1 MLHRLPRRPAGLVA
15 GLPSHLRICLTAL
28 LALILSAPPAAAAV
42 CPGVTP
48 SGCLEIHYI
57 NVQQGTSTFVV
68 GPGGITL
75 LLDAGG
81 NGKGNTQIAPYL
93 GSIGFDP
100 GVDAFTYTL
109 SSHLDADHIG
119 GFDDLFVTQGYDVT
133 LTNWYN
139 GSDKT
144 GSSISDYYAAAL
156 GTTAGEVV
164 AIPLGH
170 AIDLGEGASAEVV
183 AVHGDVVG
191 GISTG
196 ASDENDRSVALL
208 IRYGRF
214 ALIWAGDLGGGDDDF
229 ACTGRST
236 TQLNLETSV
245 AQALVPGGSTPRLG
259 VEGVDVLHVNHHGSM
274 SSTNLADVNYFC
286 AACCLIV
293 AEHAARMRVGTS
305 DEEVLGGLRRHDFR
319 AKESQK
325 ILETAKAEEGGARTL
340 WEVVNGGTAL
350 ARSIPF
356 NDDRVALD
364 NACGV
369 LQTGGHLISRRVTG
383 NNIPLL

>member
-15 GLPSHLRICLTAL
+15 GLPIHLRICLTAL

-144 GSSISDYYAAAL
+144 GSSISDYF
-156 GTTAGEVV
+156 
-164 AIPLGH
+164 
-170 AIDLGEGASAEVV
+170 GAPWGPPPARWWRS
-183 AVHGDVVG
+183 
-191 GISTG
+191 
-196 ASDENDRSVALL
+196 RSV
-208 IRYGRF
+208 
-214 ALIWAGDLGGGDDDF
+214 
-229 ACTGRST
+229 
-236 TQLNLETSV
+236 
-245 AQALVPGGSTPRLG
+245 
-259 VEGVDVLHVNHHGSM
+259 M
-274 SSTNLADVNYFC
+274 SSTWVREPAPRWWRSTATSS
-286 AACCLIV
+286 AASRP
-293 AEHAARMRVGTS
+293 ARATRT
-305 DEEVLGGLRRHDFR
+305 
-319 AKESQK
+319 
-325 ILETAKAEEGGARTL
+325 TAR
-340 WEVVNGGTAL
+340 W
-350 ARSIPF
+350 R
-356 NDDRVALD
+356 
-364 NACGV
+364 C
-369 LQTGGHLISRRVTG
+369 
-383 NNIPLL
+383 